1 MAKKEKKAADQA
13 ERAEASGAKG
23 AAGANSLWLYLLGAA
38 AVVAIAAGVLIW
50 RDGSAGVAAGDKSD
64 PDLAALMAPGPL
76 PDLILGKEDA
86 PNTIVE
92 YASMT
97 CPHCAAFHKS
107 ILPELKT
114 KFIDTGQARLILREF
129 PLDQLAAQA
138 SMVARCAGPDRY
150 YPMVGALF
158 ETQASWV
165 TEGDEGTAKL
175 LQIAKQAGFTKE
187 KFDACIGDKALFDKI
202 VETRARGHETFGI
215 DSTPSFFVNG
225 KRLTGEQTVAAFE
238 ALFSGAAGAAPA
250 SAGAAGAGGD
260 EEQAPGEAE
269 TPQGQ

>member
-1 MAKKEKKAADQA
+1 VAKNEKKAAGKS
-13 ERAEASGAKG
+13 EGADA
-23 AAGANSLWLYLLGAA
+23 AAGQDTAGTNNIWVYALGAVA
-38 AVVAIAAGVLIW
+38 AVAVVAAIFVW
-50 RDGSAGVAAGDKSD
+50 RDSSTSVAAGEKTD
-64 PDLAALMAPGPL
+64 PDLAELMKPGPL
-76 PDLILGKEDA
+76 PDLSLGKEDA

-97 CPHCAAFHKS
+97 CPHCAAFHETV
-107 ILPELKT
+107 LPELKT
-114 KFIDTGQARLILREF
+114 KYIDTGQARLILREF

-158 ETQASWV
+158 ETQENWV
-165 TEGDEGTAKL
+165 AEGAEGTEKL

-187 KFDACIGDKALFDKI
+187 KFDQCIGDKALFEKI
-202 VETRARGHETFGI
+202 LETRTRGHETFGI

-238 ALFSGAAGAAPA
+238 ALFAGAAKPAAAGAE
-250 SAGAAGAGGD
+250 G
-260 EEQAPGEAE
+260 QAPGKAEA
-269 TPQGQ
+269 PSGQ